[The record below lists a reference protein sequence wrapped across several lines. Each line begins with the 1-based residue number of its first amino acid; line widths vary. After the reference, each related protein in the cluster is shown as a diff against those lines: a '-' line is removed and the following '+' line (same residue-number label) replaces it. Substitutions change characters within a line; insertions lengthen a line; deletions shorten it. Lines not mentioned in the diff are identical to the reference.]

1 MAMVVGALQ
10 ELQMQMSAGHLK
22 AAINQGKPLLDDQT
36 FTADLGTYVHLCCLL
51 ASALGRAEA
60 AQAERDLLLRAE
72 ARLRAA
78 SDPNGAQ
85 YLFELRWKLAFHFWN
100 ALHYDDALHW
110 IEQALD
116 AAGEA
121 AALDRLE
128 WVVAAANLKARILHE
143 LGLHEEVAPQNALIL
158 TYAAVWGQSGWAA
171 DYLVGNQRLEL
182 PLTSGT
188 LFDAAIASS
197 LKSVRLTLA
206 GAETFPPNRLSELRR
221 NLLEAWDTEDV
232 VTLGECWGI
241 LSLKA
246 AKTQTLDDAEAER
259 LRDLLHRLLPLR
271 AQRLRLDLA
280 TQALERV
287 TPGSELSAELHQL
300 RLSLTQ
306 LQLANVR
313 RPSHRPRLVLN
324 YRQALSKAI
333 AAGAVRDPQ
342 TLLSCIHYAKHLDL
356 TENLLGD
363 NPAESASPT
372 AVLPAP
378 SLPRFSETET
388 SLAGRLFAEE
398 RELLPSE
405 QGSLDIDALRQRLG
419 LEQAAFLDFFIG
431 STEGSSR
438 LVAVFGDELKVFPL
452 ELSRERLA
460 QTLAS
465 IRKSVAQTLASIRKR
480 SAAQTAQARITSE
493 GDAFD
498 ALSRSLSPGARR
510 WEEPGWE
517 PCWRQVS
524 ASLQRLGAALLPPE
538 ALKFTEQARLLYLAP
553 HGRLHAMPLHAL
565 PIGEFPSLIQR
576 QPVLYVPKASY
587 LLSRVKE
594 APKPQEPYVCVN
606 VEDPH
611 IGGESFLKLL
621 PNGGCT
627 VNRWADALPSR
638 ARLDE
643 LSRYGSAWFFLH
655 GYASK
660 AHYRL
665 YRLALPKGQRLTV
678 ADVESFPHTFHGTA
692 IYLFACG
699 SGRPSI
705 TRSHE
710 FLGLASAFL
719 RQGADCVLSSL
730 WSPEASVAINF
741 ARVFLAAQASGETRA
756 AAFQSAVKT
765 VMQEHWLH
773 GACFVVHGHEEC
785 SEKR

>member
-10 ELQMQMSAGHLK
+10 ELQVQMSAGHLK
-22 AAINQGKPLLDDQT
+22 AAINHGKLLLDDQT
-36 FTADLGTYVHLCCLL
+36 FTADLGTYAHLCCLL
-51 ASALGRAEA
+51 ASTLGRAES

-78 SDPNGAQ
+78 SDPKGAQ
-85 YLFELRWKLAFHFWN
+85 YLVELRWKLAYHFWN
-100 ALHYDDALHW
+100 TLHYDDALHW

-116 AAGEA
+116 AAGETA
-121 AALDRLE
+121 ASDRLE

-143 LGLHEEVAPQNALIL
+143 LALHEEVAPQNALVL
-158 TYAAVWGQSGWAA
+158 TYAAVWGQPGWAA

-188 LFDAAIASS
+188 LFDAGIASS
-197 LKSVRLTLA
+197 LQSVRLALA
-206 GAETFPPNRLSELRR
+206 EAKTFRPNRLSELKRK
-221 NLLEAWDTEDV
+221 LLEAWDTEDV
-232 VTLGECWGI
+232 VTLGECWGR
-241 LSLKA
+241 LSLHA
-246 AKTQTLDDAEAER
+246 AETQTLGSAEAER
-259 LRDLLHRLLPLR
+259 WHDLLQRLLPLR
-271 AQRLRLDLA
+271 AGRLRLDLTA
-280 TQALERV
+280 QALERV

-333 AAGAVRDPQ
+333 SAGVVRDPQ
-342 TLLSCIHYAKHLDL
+342 ALLFHIHYAKHLDL
-356 TENLLGD
+356 TGNLLGD
-363 NPAESASPT
+363 DSAESSSPT
-372 AVLPAP
+372 AALPAA

-388 SLAGRLFAEE
+388 SLAGRLLAEE

-452 ELSRERLA
+452 QLSRERLA

-465 IRKSVAQTLASIRKR
+465 IRKI
-480 SAAQTAQARITSE
+480 AAQTAHARITSE
-493 GDAFD
+493 GEAFD
-498 ALSRSLSPGARR
+498 ALSHSLSPGDPR
-510 WEEPGWE
+510 WQQ
-517 PCWRQVS
+517 CWREVS

-538 ALKFTEQARLLYLAP
+538 ALKFTEQANLLYLAP
-553 HGRLHAMPLHAL
+553 HGRLHAIPLHAL

-576 QPVLYVPKASY
+576 HPVLYVPKASY
-587 LLSRVKE
+587 LLHRVNG
-594 APKPQEPYVCVN
+594 APKLQEPYVCVN
-606 VEDPH
+606 VADPD
-611 IGGESFLKLL
+611 IGGKAFLKLF
-621 PNGGCT
+621 PNGGAI
-627 VNRWADALPSR
+627 NHWADALPIT

-643 LSRYGSAWFFLH
+643 LSRFGSAWFFLH
-655 GYASK
+655 GYSSK
-660 AHYRL
+660 AHYGL

-678 ADVESFPHTFHGTA
+678 TEVESFPHTFHGTA

-699 SGRPSI
+699 SGRPTI
-705 TRSHE
+705 TRSYE
-710 FLGLASAFL
+710 FLGLASVFL
-719 RQGADCVLSSL
+719 RKGAECVLSSL
-730 WSPEASVAINF
+730 WSPEASVAITF
-741 ARVFLAAQASGETRA
+741 ARVFLAAQARGQTRV

-765 VMQEHWLH
+765 VMQGHWLH
-773 GACFVVHGHEEC
+773 GAGFVLHGHEEF